1 MIGDEDGDDDDND
14 PDKDKGGD
22 VDDHQV
28 VQDCVPSRIIIGQCC
43 LPKPVAEIVFFVLI
57 YILPQIYCALACALG
72 LQRVIISLQVPYS
85 HFICLYICIF
95 VYLYICIFV
104 YLYICIFV

>member
-43 LPKPVAEIVFFVLI
+43 LPKSEAEIVFLSSFTF
-57 YILPQIYCALACALG
+57 C
-72 LQRVIISLQVPYS
+72 
-85 HFICLYICIF
+85 HKFI
-95 VYLYICIFV
+95 VH
-104 YLYICIFV
+104 

>member
-14 PDKDKGGD
+14 PVKDKGGD

-43 LPKPVAEIVFFVLI
+43 LPKPEAEIVFCLHLNFPTNL
-57 YILPQIYCALACALG
+57 LC
-72 LQRVIISLQVPYS
+72 ISLCT
-85 HFICLYICIF
+85 CLAASNN
-95 VYLYICIFV
+95 
-104 YLYICIFV
+104 